1 MNPVVLGAIGVAA
14 LLLLF
19 HRSTAPA
26 AAAGDTSAGAGAGSS
41 DGGAGGIVGL
51 PPGAAPGSP
60 TTGAGSSSAFA
71 PSDSGSAPSQDS
83 IVSTYTAEPTGSGPY
98 ATGSTGTS
106 YGGSAVAGTTGPGGY
121 VQPFDAN
128 QLLLNAQA
136 REAPVA
142 AAPVTFG
149 GTRGV
154 E

>member
-14 LLLLF
+14 LLFLF

-26 AAAGDTSAGAGAGSS
+26 SAAGDAGAGAGAGSS

-60 TTGAGSSSAFA
+60 TTGAFA

-83 IVSTYTAEPTGSGPY
+83 IVSTYTAEPTGSDPY